1 MIDQPDVER
10 LVSELAG
17 SGVLDAEAIT
27 DLNVNYLEPWRNG
40 ALGAEELE
48 FLTAY
53 HARISGLP
61 VGDAATA
68 GDPLLLAPEEWQD
81 QLDEMRARAE
91 RAEARILDL
100 EADIAMLR
108 AVPPA

>member
-1 MIDQPDVER
+1 MIEQPDVER

-27 DLNVNYLEPWRNG
+27 DLNVNYLEPWRKG
-40 ALGAEELE
+40 ALEPEDLN

-61 VGDAATA
+61 VGEA
-68 GDPLLLAPEEWQD
+68 GNASDPLLLAPEEWQD
-81 QLDEMRARAE
+81 QLDAMRARAE
-91 RAEARILDL
+91 RAETRILDL
-100 EADIAMLR
+100 EAEIAMLR
-108 AVPPA
+108 VPTSA